1 MTYTTLIS
9 THDLAAHLDGDW
21 AIVDCRYDLQ
31 NDAWGPDEYR
41 RAHIPGAAYASLSR
55 ALAGRAGG
63 AGGRHPLPERHTL
76 EATLGRLGISNGTQV
91 VVYDQE
97 TGMFASRLW
106 WLLRYMGH
114 DAVAV
119 LDGGWTKWV
128 REGRPTR
135 AGEETIA
142 HGTFTGEPREGM
154 RVTLEDVA
162 AKVAGGS
169 VRLVDARSPD
179 RFEGRNEPI
188 DRVPG
193 HIPGA
198 VNHYYKQNMTAAGE
212 MLPANTLR
220 EQFAGVLGDRPPD
233 ETVMYCGSGVSAC
246 QNLLALEHAGITG
259 VRLYVGSWSEW
270 SSDPN
275 RPVQTGPGA
284 RVARKPS

>member
-9 THDLAAHLDGDW
+9 TEELAARLDGTW
-21 AIVDCRYDLQ
+21 TIVDCRFDLQ

-41 RAHIPGAAYASLSR
+41 RSHIPGAGYASLSR
-55 ALAGRAGG
+55 ALAAPAGG
-63 AGGRHPLPERHTL
+63 SGGRHPLPDRRVL
-76 EATLGRLGISNGTQV
+76 EATFSRLGISAGRQV
-91 VVYDQE
+91 VAYDQE

-119 LDGGWTKWV
+119 LDGGWTKWI

-135 AGEETIA
+135 AGEETIVKGA
-142 HGTFTGEPREGM
+142 FTGQPREEM
-154 RVTLEDVA
+154 RVSVADVA
-162 AKVAGGS
+162 AKVATGS
-169 VRLVDARSPD
+169 ALLVDARSPE
-179 RFEGRNEPI
+179 RFEGRSEPI

-198 VNHYYKQNMTAAGE
+198 VNLYYKENMTDGGE
-212 MLPANTLR
+212 MLPAVTLR
-220 EQFAGVLGDRPPD
+220 ERFSSVLGGRPPD
-233 ETVMYCGSGVSAC
+233 QTVMYCGSGVSAC

-270 SSDPN
+270 SSDPT
-275 RPVQTGPGA
+275 RPVQTGPT
-284 RVARKPS
+284 VARKPS